1 MAIGHEPADRPER
14 APTRRHDR
22 LRGRARRGR
31 TDVVTED
38 HRHNPAR
45 PASPSPAP
53 RTNAFAHT
61 WGLAMVTAEATSG
74 NQGPRPDRPSR
85 MKPYV
90 GGLAMALL
98 LATCTNAGEGSTA
111 NQGGPPREGQATPWA
126 ETALPTDQAWAPH
139 A

>member
-1 MAIGHEPADRPER
+1 MGGALPP
-14 APTRRHDR
+14 PT
-22 LRGRARRGR
+22 
-31 TDVVTED
+31 
-38 HRHNPAR
+38 
-45 PASPSPAP
+45 P

-98 LATCTNAGEGSTA
+98 LAPCTNAGEGPTA
-111 NQGGPPREGQATPWA
+111 NQERSPHDGPAEAGAAKDFASEHDVHPHHSTEKRVEREG
-126 ETALPTDQAWAPH
+126 
-139 A
+139 